1 MEQEDKKKALLEVKM
16 FLATIILLAVLIA
29 VSGICSYVI
38 PAGEYTKTITGGVT
52 QEVYHTIEQ
61 TPLPVWKIA
70 LSPLLV
76 LGSSNGAKIIVL
88 ILFIFIIGGSFS
100 IMNKSGIL
108 PRLISDL
115 VMRFADRKRLFIFIN
130 VTVFAL
136 LGSTMGILEEVTP
149 LILIFIPLAYQM
161 KWDSI
166 VGVAIPFVSVTI
178 GFSAATF
185 NPFTLGTAQK
195 LADIPLFSG
204 LYLRVPILIVT
215 IFIVTLYLLWYIR
228 RIEKNPENSFVYGS
242 DREIKALT
250 HYEDVVVH
258 EGRVKP
264 ALICMGICFLAIIG
278 VVGGGS
284 FVKTLQDLS
293 FPLIALIFLIMGF
306 GVGLVSGYDFKKVF
320 KLFKD
325 GLIDFSPAII
335 LILMASSIGW
345 LIVEGNIMA
354 TMMHFVSL
362 KTQGLSREMSAILMY
377 LFQLFMNFL
386 VSSGSGQAMLTI
398 PIMSQLGD
406 VLGLT
411 RQITVLAFQLGDGF
425 SHAFWPTNP
434 LLMVVIG
441 LAGIRYKDWFKFM
454 LPLQVILAMTSIIF
468 LLIAVKINYS

>member
-1 MEQEDKKKALLEVKM
+1 M
-16 FLATIILLAVLIA
+16 
-29 VSGICSYVI
+29 
-38 PAGEYTKTITGGVT
+38 
-52 QEVYHTIEQ
+52 
-61 TPLPVWKIA
+61 
-70 LSPLLV
+70 
-76 LGSSNGAKIIVL
+76 
-88 ILFIFIIGGSFS
+88 
-100 IMNKSGIL
+100 
-108 PRLISDL
+108 
-115 VMRFADRKRLFIFIN
+115 
-130 VTVFAL
+130 
-136 LGSTMGILEEVTP
+136 
-149 LILIFIPLAYQM
+149 
-161 KWDSI
+161 
-166 VGVAIPFVSVTI
+166 
-178 GFSAATF
+178 GFS
-185 NPFTLGTAQK
+185 
-195 LADIPLFSG
+195 
-204 LYLRVPILIVT
+204 
-215 IFIVTLYLLWYIR
+215 
-228 RIEKNPENSFVYGS
+228 
-242 DREIKALT
+242 
-250 HYEDVVVH
+250 
-258 EGRVKP
+258 
-264 ALICMGICFLAIIG
+264 
-278 VVGGGS
+278 
-284 FVKTLQDLS
+284 
-293 FPLIALIFLIMGF
+293 
-306 GVGLVSGYDFKKVF
+306 VGLVSGYQFKKVF

-454 LPLQVILAMTSIIF
+454 LPLQLILAMTSIIF

>member
-16 FLATIILLAVLIA
+16 FLATIILLAILIA

-38 PAGEYTKTITGGVT
+38 PAGEYVKTSVNSVT
-52 QEVYHTIEQ
+52 QEVYHTIGQ

-70 LSPLLV
+70 LAPLLV
-76 LGSSNGAKIIVL
+76 LGSKNGPRIIVL

-100 IMNKSGIL
+100 VMNKSGIL

-115 VMRFADRKRLFIFIN
+115 VMKFADRKRLFIFIN
-130 VTVFAL
+130 VAVFAL

-215 IFIVTLYLLWYIR
+215 ILIVALYILWYIR
-228 RIEKNPENSFVYGS
+228 RIEKNPEKSYVYGS

-250 HYEDVVVH
+250 HYDDVVLH
-258 EGRVKP
+258 QGKVKP
-264 ALICMGICFLAIIG
+264 ALIWMGICFLGIIAT
-278 VVGGGS
+278 VAVCS
-284 FVKTLQDLS
+284 TVKALQDLS

-306 GVGLVSGYDFKKVF
+306 SVGMASGYEFKKVF

-335 LILMASSIGW
+335 LILMASSVGW

-362 KTQGLSREMSAILMY
+362 KTQGLSRELAAIIMY

-406 VLGLT
+406 ILGLT

-441 LAGIRYKDWFKFM
+441 LAGIKYKDWFKFM
-454 LPLQVILAMTSIIF
+454 LPLQVILAMVSIIF

>member
-38 PAGEYTKTITGGVT
+38 PAGEYTKTTIGGVT

-76 LGSSNGAKIIVL
+76 LGSSNGDKIIVL

-215 IFIVTLYLLWYIR
+215 ILIVALYLLWYIR
-228 RIEKNPENSFVYGS
+228 MIEKNPEKSFVYGS

-284 FVKTLQDLS
+284 FVKILQDLS
-293 FPLIALIFLIMGF
+293 FPLIAFIFLIMGF
-306 GVGLVSGYDFKKVF
+306 GVGLVSGYDFKKVL

-362 KTQGLSREMSAILMY
+362 KTQGLSKEMSAILMY